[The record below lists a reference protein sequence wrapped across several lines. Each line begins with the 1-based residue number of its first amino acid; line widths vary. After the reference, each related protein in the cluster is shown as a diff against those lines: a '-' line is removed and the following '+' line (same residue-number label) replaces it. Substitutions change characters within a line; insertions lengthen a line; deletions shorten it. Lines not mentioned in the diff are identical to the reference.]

1 MPYDYEIKWF
11 SLTDEQK
18 EKFPNIDKYLNKN
31 PIACGWYI
39 KNIYVPFSE
48 KKEYTFSELQKEYFN
63 HNKMLND
70 RKDLLEKKRSDN
82 VEPLTKKLCDFCGS
96 TIIIHNC
103 YVSSVYVK
111 YLHKLFPS

>member
-18 EKFPNIDKYLNKN
+18 LKFPKINKYLNEN

-39 KNIYVPFSE
+39 KNIYVSFS
-48 KKEYTFSELQKEYFN
+48 KKEFTFEELQTEYYN

-82 VEPLTKKLCDFCGS
+82 KEPLVKRQCSFCGS
-96 TIIIHNC
+96 TIVIHNC

-111 YLHKLFPS
+111 C